1 MKYSLIILVTIFFS
15 ACENNSKQQS
25 SNKKSISSLD
35 TFKDSTSY
43 ALGADLGENLKRQN
57 VEVDYDMFLA
67 GLTDALETDVVK
79 LDHQKRRQ
87 VMSALQKSIRERG
100 KKEGEINLKI
110 AEDFLNENKSKPNVK
125 VTPSGLQYLV
135 MKEGSGASPIKT
147 DRVKVHYVGTLID
160 GSEFDSSI
168 KRGEPTVFGLNQVIR
183 GWTEGLQLMKIGA
196 KYKFFIH
203 PRMAYGS
210 RDKPGIPANS
220 ALIFEVDLIDIVD
233 SNPSTKK

>member
-15 ACENNSKQQS
+15 ACENSSKQS
-25 SNKKSISSLD
+25 SPKIKSISSLD

-100 KKEGEINLKI
+100 KKEGEKNLKV
-110 AEDFLNENKSKPNVK
+110 AEDFLDENKSKSNVK

-135 MKEGSGASPIKT
+135 MKEGSGASPTKT
-147 DRVKVHYVGTLID
+147 DRVKVHYVGTLVD

>member
-25 SNKKSISSLD
+25 LNKKSISSLN

-110 AEDFLNENKSKPNVK
+110 AEDFLDENKSKPNVK

>member
-15 ACENNSKQQS
+15 ACENNSKQS
-25 SNKKSISSLD
+25 SLKTRSISSLD

-110 AEDFLNENKSKPNVK
+110 AEDFLDENKSKPNVK

>member
-25 SNKKSISSLD
+25 LNKKSISSLN

-110 AEDFLNENKSKPNVK
+110 AEDFLDENKSKPNVK

-233 SNPSTKK
+233 PNPSTKK

>member
-15 ACENNSKQQS
+15 ACENNSKQLS
-25 SNKKSISSLD
+25 TKTKSISSLD

-100 KKEGEINLKI
+100 KKEGEKNLKV
-110 AEDFLNENKSKPNVK
+110 AEDFLDENKSKPNVK

-135 MKEGSGASPIKT
+135 MSEGSGASPIKT

-233 SNPSTKK
+233 SNSSTKK

>member
-1 MKYSLIILVTIFFS
+1 MKYSLIILVIIFFS

-110 AEDFLNENKSKPNVK
+110 AEDFLDENKSKPNVK

-160 GSEFDSSI
+160 GYQRMDRRSSTY
-168 KRGEPTVFGLNQVIR
+168 EN
-183 GWTEGLQLMKIGA
+183 WSKI
-196 KYKFFIH
+196 
-203 PRMAYGS
+203 
-210 RDKPGIPANS
+210 
-220 ALIFEVDLIDIVD
+220 
-233 SNPSTKK
+233 

>member
-100 KKEGEINLKI
+100 KKRRRNKLK
-110 AEDFLNENKSKPNVK
+110 DC
-125 VTPSGLQYLV
+125 
-135 MKEGSGASPIKT
+135 
-147 DRVKVHYVGTLID
+147 
-160 GSEFDSSI
+160 
-168 KRGEPTVFGLNQVIR
+168 
-183 GWTEGLQLMKIGA
+183 
-196 KYKFFIH
+196 
-203 PRMAYGS
+203 
-210 RDKPGIPANS
+210 
-220 ALIFEVDLIDIVD
+220 
-233 SNPSTKK
+233 